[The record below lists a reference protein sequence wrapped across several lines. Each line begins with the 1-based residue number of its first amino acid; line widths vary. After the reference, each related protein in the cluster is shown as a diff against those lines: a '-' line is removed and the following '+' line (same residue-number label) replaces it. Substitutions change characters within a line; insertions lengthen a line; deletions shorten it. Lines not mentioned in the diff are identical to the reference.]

1 MYFSSGGYLVI
12 REVELKPLAYILHC
26 VFYLLM
32 LYVPFMWHLCSYYQ
46 LLIAYFCIENYG
58 SCCCCWNVAPT
69 SNPSIFVDL
78 HFVFFF
84 QPGHFQGDS
93 FDIVS
98 AFQVRET
105 IVPSVTVIECFSF
118 FYFIVYSF
126 KQSS

>member
-1 MYFSSGGYLVI
+1 
-12 REVELKPLAYILHC
+12 
-26 VFYLLM
+26 
-32 LYVPFMWHLCSYYQ
+32 
-46 LLIAYFCIENYG
+46 
-58 SCCCCWNVAPT
+58 VAPT

-78 HFVFFF
+78 HFVIFFFF